1 MRVALGQTMGKP
13 ADVPGNLKLMARLA
27 MAAAGGGAEL
37 LLLPELFLTGY
48 NIGAEIQALAEPSDG
63 PSATAAASIA
73 ATAGVALAYG
83 YAERA
88 PDGVY
93 DSALVID
100 RSGRRVANYRKTHLW
115 GDYERTQFRPGDSLD
130 VFELAGLR
138 FGILICYDLD
148 FPELARGLALAGADA
163 LIALSATTAPYPV
176 IPRHVVPARAYENRM
191 FVLFS
196 NQAGEERGL
205 AYAGE
210 SCAAAPDGSVLASCG
225 KADELAFADVDLARY
240 AAFRAAHRF
249 AGDRRPELYPA

>member
-1 MRVALGQTMGKP
+1 MRVALGQTVGTP
-13 ADVPGNLKLMARLA
+13 ADVSANLKLMARLA

-48 NIGAEIQALAEPSDG
+48 NIGSEIQDLAESQDG
-63 PSATAAASIA
+63 PSATAAAQIA

-83 YAERA
+83 YAERCA
-88 PDGVY
+88 EGVY
-93 DSALVID
+93 DSALVLD
-100 RSGRRVANYRKTHLW
+100 RSGRCIANYRKTHLW
-115 GDYERTQFRPGDSLD
+115 GDYERAQFLPGRSVD
-130 VFELAGLR
+130 VFELGGVR
-138 FGILICYDLD
+138 FGLLICYDLD
-148 FPELARGLALAGADA
+148 FPELARGLSLAGADA

-210 SCAAAPDGSVLASCG
+210 SCAAAPDGAVLASCG
-225 KADELAFADVDLARY
+225 RADELAFADMDLDRY
-240 AAFRAAHRF
+240 AAFRAAHRY
-249 AGDRRPELYPA
+249 AGDRRPELYPG